1 MGIYQTHRTTTREN
15 LVQYSWEISK
25 KIKKNVFNVHFG
37 WGRQSCLHLEGKLI
51 FLTRKFN
58 VFDKYYTRSGLIY
71 FIFWSLQKHTADG
84 RPTISA
90 HPGNYNSTLSIW
102 YLRIWFVKHYLQ
114 LFGILM
120 VWKFST
126 RKSYPFTKIWSL
138 NFFFQLVSHR
148 RTNTPVS
155 ASLSRSVS
163 VCSWSNSQS
172 RSTK

>member
-1 MGIYQTHRTTTREN
+1 MIYLTIIWKKKRANIFRKNYTLGELNYCERTETVTKQLWLATIFIVHSAWGSIKHTEQQHVRIWFSI
-15 LVQYSWEISK
+15 LGKYRK

-58 VFDKYYTRSGLIY
+58 VLDKYYARSGLIY

-114 LFGILM
+114 LIGISM
-120 VWKFST
+120 VW
-126 RKSYPFTKIWSL
+126 
-138 NFFFQLVSHR
+138 
-148 RTNTPVS
+148 
-155 ASLSRSVS
+155 
-163 VCSWSNSQS
+163 
-172 RSTK
+172 